1 MQTSIIVQIVHW
13 IDYAGFLTSILI
25 LLRKKTFSAVLKVKL
40 PSTNYFSSKIRYYK
54 NTLFLTF
61 CVPFNFQI
69 RRWEWRLDATFASV
83 FIRNVSQ
90 TLCLV
95 KAFKHISK
103 ADQQRRTWGAGGQ
116 PTEHQPAVFSY
127 GTKGSQQHS
136 GLY

>member
-69 RRWEWRLDATFASV
+69 RR
-83 FIRNVSQ
+83 
-90 TLCLV
+90 
-95 KAFKHISK
+95 
-103 ADQQRRTWGAGGQ
+103 
-116 PTEHQPAVFSY
+116 
-127 GTKGSQQHS
+127 
-136 GLY
+136 